1 MSLSDVFTIAGSAA
15 TAQTIRLNTIA
26 SNMANVESA
35 GATPEEAY
43 KVRKPVF
50 SQILLDQRR
59 SMDGSD
65 HKVMMVAV
73 NEIMEVEATDEDRRY
88 MPDHPGAD
96 AEGYVYFPKVN
107 VIGEMADMMSASRSY
122 QSSIELMATAKK
134 MQQRLLSLGQ

>member
-1 MSLSDVFTIAGSAA
+1 MSLSDVFSIAGSAA

-26 SNMANVESA
+26 SNMANAESA

-50 SQILLDQRR
+50 SLVFDDQFR
-59 SMDGSD
+59 SMDGPSRPVA
-65 HKVMMVAV
+65 KVTVS
-73 NEIMEVEATDEDRRY
+73 EIMEIEATDEDRRY

-96 AEGYVYFPKVN
+96 AEGYVYFPKIN

-122 QSSIELMATAKK
+122 QSSIELMSTAKK

>member
-50 SQILLDQRR
+50 SQVLVDQGR
-59 SMDGSD
+59 SMDSPD
-65 HKVMMVAV
+65 HQVMMVAV
-73 NEIMEVEATDEDRRY
+73 NEILEVEATDEDRRY

-134 MQQRLLSLGQ
+134 MQQRLLTLGQ